1 MTETIRRATPED
13 LRAILSLYPYL
24 NPGDP
29 VPGND
34 ARVTGAWKKI
44 VADPDHYYLVAEDAT
59 MIVACCVLV
68 IIPNLSRDA
77 TPYGLIENVVTHP
90 DYRRQGIS
98 TRLLHHACET
108 ARERGC
114 YKVMLLSGRKEA
126 HPFYEHAG
134 FDGFSKRG
142 FVKRFDGR

>member
-1 MTETIRRATPED
+1 MTETIRRATPDD

-34 ARVTGAWKKI
+34 ARVTGVWEKI
-44 VADPDHYYLVAEDAT
+44 VADPDHFYFVADEDGT
-59 MIVACCVLV
+59 IMGSCVLV
-68 IIPNLSRDA
+68 IIPNLTRNA
-77 TPYGLIENVVTHP
+77 APYGLIENVVVHP
-90 DYRRQGIS
+90 AYRRQGTG
-98 TRLLHHACET
+98 TRLLHHACE
-108 ARERGC
+108 AAQEQGC

-134 FDGFSKRG
+134 FDSSSKRG